1 MKARKALKR
10 LNKIETLLSGV
21 IDSLPANSDGLGDL
35 LASAKDAVARAES
48 QMKAGKSI
56 PTPKKPAARAAAPRG
71 TRLSAKG
78 RKKIS
83 AAAKKRW
90 AAARRKG
97 INPVTGRELKRTA

>member
-10 LNKIETLLSGV
+10 LNKVETLLSAV
-21 IDSLPANSDGLGDL
+21 IDGLRANSDGLGDL
-35 LASAKDAVARAES
+35 LASAKEAVADAES
-48 QMKAGKSI
+48 QLKAGKSI
-56 PTPKKPAARAAAPRG
+56 SASKKQPARAGAPRG

-97 INPVTGRELKRTA
+97 INPVTGRELKKTA

>member
-1 MKARKALKR
+1 M
-10 LNKIETLLSGV
+10 
-21 IDSLPANSDGLGDL
+21 PANSDGLGDL

-48 QMKAGKSI
+48 QMKAGKST